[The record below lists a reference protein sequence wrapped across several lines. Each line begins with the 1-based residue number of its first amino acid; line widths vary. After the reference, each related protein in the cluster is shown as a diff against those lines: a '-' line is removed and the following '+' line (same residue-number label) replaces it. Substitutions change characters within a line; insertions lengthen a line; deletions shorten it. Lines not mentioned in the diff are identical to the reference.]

1 PRRGVYD
8 SGSFCYLQHVKLV
21 HLGMD
26 EAQERTRR
34 RWLELSAS
42 RFPFL
47 GRVFLQQRLD
57 TRLFDRRDPIEPAP
71 RKHFDFA
78 TLSSATEFVLR
89 HFQTPGDCWNR
100 AVAESRPDPGFI
112 DHFDLPAE
120 ARKTSILIK
129 RRFQKLST
137 AFGDHNRHLAL
148 EANFM
153 QQCC

>member
-1 PRRGVYD
+1 ASV
-8 SGSFCYLQHVKLV
+8 CYLQHVKLL
-21 HLGMD
+21 HLGMND
-26 EAQERTRR
+26 GRTSTRR

-78 TLSSATEFVLR
+78 TLRSATEFVLR
-89 HFQTPGDCWNR
+89 HFQTPGDCRNR

-112 DHFDLPAE
+112 DHFGLLLK
-120 ARKTSILIK
+120 RTKLFINVYLYKKT
-129 RRFQKLST
+129 FQSHVNS
-137 AFGDHNRHLAL
+137 FR
-148 EANFM
+148 
-153 QQCC
+153 